1 MMAKV
6 LISMQEDFL
15 DKVDEMAKAD
25 YCSRSDFIR
34 RALRM
39 YIRRRKT
46 RQSSTARY
54 AQSADRLE
62 ALLLE

>member
-15 DKVDEMAKAD
+15 GKVDEMAKAD

-46 RQSSTARY
+46 RSTSTTRY
-54 AQSADRLE
+54 TQNADRLE
-62 ALLLE
+62 ALLLD

>member
-1 MMAKV
+1 MAKV

-15 DKVDEMAKAD
+15 DKVDSMAKAD

-39 YIRRRKT
+39 YIRRRKSQVRRGT
-46 RQSSTARY
+46 RAIQTA
-54 AQSADRLE
+54 E
-62 ALLLE
+62 LLESILVD

>member
-1 MMAKV
+1 MAKV

-15 DKVDEMAKAD
+15 DKVDEMARAD

-39 YIRRRKT
+39 YIRRRKS
-46 RQSSTARY
+46 RQGGTARY
-54 AQSADRLE
+54 TQNADLLE
-62 ALLLE
+62 SLLLE